1 MSMMIKFQILTLFP
15 NIFDSYFNESIIK
28 RAKEKKKIKL
38 AVLNIRDFA
47 KDKHKTVDGRPYGG
61 GPGMVLKIE
70 PIFKALQKAV
80 GKKKL
85 FGRFVKPKINPIRNS
100 KLHLSK
106 TMTHLTKQISI
117 SNGKKDTETRIILTD
132 PDGKI
137 FTEIDAKRLAKYKNL
152 VIICGHYEGVDA
164 RAEKLI
170 DEKISIGNYILTG
183 GELAAMVIVDAVS
196 RLAPGVLGN
205 AESLADSLNYN
216 FKQKKSGKKV
226 SEFKKPCFDSP
237 HYTRPEIFSPDK
249 KTVWRVPK
257 VLLSGNAEKIKTW
270 RNKFLKK

>member
-1 MSMMIKFQILTLFP
+1 MIKFQILTLFP

-28 RAKEKKKIKL
+28 HAKEKKKVKI

-47 KDKHKTVDGRPYGG
+47 KDKHKTVDDRPYGG

-80 GKKKL
+80 SKKNL
-85 FGRFVKPKINPIRNS
+85 FGRFSKPKINPVRNS
-100 KLHLSK
+100 ELKLLQITTRS
-106 TMTHLTKQISI
+106 TKQQVNI
-117 SNGKKDTETRIILTD
+117 SNGIKDKDTRIILTD
-132 PDGKI
+132 PDGKL
-137 FTEIDAKRLAKYKNL
+137 FTEVHAKRLAKYKNL

-170 DEKISIGNYILTG
+170 DEKISIGNYVLTG
-183 GELAAMVIVDAVS
+183 GELAAMVIIDSVS

-205 AESLADSLNYN
+205 PESLADSLNYN
-216 FKQKKSGKKV
+216 FKQKKSGGKV
-226 SEFKKPCFDSP
+226 SESKKPRFDSP

-249 KTVWRVPK
+249 KTIWRVPK
-257 VLLSGNAEKIKTW
+257 ILLSGNAEKIKAW
-270 RNKFLKK
+270 REKFLK